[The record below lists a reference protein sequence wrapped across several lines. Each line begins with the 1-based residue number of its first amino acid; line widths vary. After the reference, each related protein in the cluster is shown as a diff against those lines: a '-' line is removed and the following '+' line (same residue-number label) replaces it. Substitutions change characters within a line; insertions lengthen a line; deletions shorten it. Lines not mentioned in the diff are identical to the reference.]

1 MSNESNSHNLPDS
14 AQSDTSESTE
24 RTEVT
29 AGRECPHCAC
39 RKIHPWGAARGLPRY
54 RCSACK
60 RTFNPLTGTSLARLR
75 NKDKWFLFL
84 RTVAQQKSIRKS
96 AEICGVDNT
105 TVLRWR
111 RRFQECTPAEK
122 RSIMLALV
130 ECCPSLLILQQQS
143 LDALPEWVTELLPTI
158 LGWLS

>member
-1 MSNESNSHNLPDS
+1 MSPETLPNDL
-14 AQSDTSESTE
+14 STDAHAAHPASPAH
-24 RTEVT
+24 TEHA
-29 AGRECPHCAC
+29 AGRDCPHCGC
-39 RKIHPWGAARGLPRY
+39 DKIQHWGAAHGLPRY
-54 RCSACK
+54 RCGACK

-75 NKDKWFLFL
+75 SKEKWFLFL

-122 RSIMLALV
+122 RSIMLALA
-130 ECCPSLLILQQQS
+130 ECCPSLLILQQGR
-143 LDALPEWVTELLPTI
+143 DAMPEWVTDLLPT
-158 LGWLS
+158 LLSWLS

>member
-54 RCSACK
+54 RCSACT
-60 RTFNPLTGTSLARLR
+60 RTFIPLTNTNQTHQR
-75 NKDKWFLFL
+75 NKDKKKQKQ
-84 RTVAQQKSIRKS
+84 RTKAQQKSIRKS
-96 AEICGVDNT
+96 AESCGVDNT
-105 TVLRWR
+105 TVLRW
-111 RRFQECTPAEK
+111 
-122 RSIMLALV
+122 
-130 ECCPSLLILQQQS
+130 
-143 LDALPEWVTELLPTI
+143 
-158 LGWLS
+158 